1 MTYIGSPSDQ
11 YSLMKCLQE
20 VALETIVFS
29 QNRNSNR
36 EDKPLSAH
44 PPYPILM
51 TIPTGLLLSPDYW
64 EILLKDLSSSID
76 LLRCRLMDML

>member
-1 MTYIGSPSDQ
+1 
-11 YSLMKCLQE
+11 MKLLQE
-20 VALETIVFS
+20 IALEAIVFS
-29 QNRNSNR
+29 QYLNNNR
-36 EDKPLSAH
+36 EDEPLLAH